1 MWYVAD
7 LKLHYK
13 LSQRGLN
20 VSYNNNAVMML
31 GEKIIS
37 LNNFVVSKVYLFLTG
52 IIF

>member
-7 LKLHYK
+7 LTLHYK

-31 GEKIIS
+31 VRWDDYKS
-37 LNNFVVSKVYLFLTG
+37 
-52 IIF
+52 